1 MRLWGLGYYES
12 GPDVQVFA
20 DSEVLIIFT
29 CATERLL
36 PLCMHCTHTPLSS
49 RGQMHSFCL
58 NFIADFS
65 LICSPLPFLSGPVV
79 IGLLLHTPSVSE
91 NEMSR
96 MHYIPLETHVEQG
109 DSPFFFFFYKWYRI
123 RERKVCQL
131 WNYWSS
137 GSFLFLFTESH
148 RDCREKQ
155 HRKSEWEVL
164 GSACVPHP
172 SFFLL
177 FVIIFFLSLVVV
189 DSLAR
194 GDTFFDEARHRDCPR
209 ATQRL
214 RTLPPG

>member
-1 MRLWGLGYYES
+1 MRLFPRHWSPVESSWRSHSRVDGGAGDLSPVELGHSQAAQSSAGWKASISMNMKLCLCMLIMCTNKLRWTPSYTHININTKMRLWGLGYYES

-96 MHYIPLETHVEQG
+96 MH
-109 DSPFFFFFYKWYRI
+109 
-123 RERKVCQL
+123 
-131 WNYWSS
+131 
-137 GSFLFLFTESH
+137 
-148 RDCREKQ
+148 
-155 HRKSEWEVL
+155 
-164 GSACVPHP
+164 
-172 SFFLL
+172 
-177 FVIIFFLSLVVV
+177 
-189 DSLAR
+189 
-194 GDTFFDEARHRDCPR
+194 
-209 ATQRL
+209 
-214 RTLPPG
+214 

>member
-1 MRLWGLGYYES
+1 MSLFPRHWSPVESSWRSHSGWWGGWGLVTSGTGTQPGCPVKCRVESKYKHEHEALFVHANHVHKQTQVNTFIHTYININTKMRLWGLGYYES

-96 MHYIPLETHVEQG
+96 MH
-109 DSPFFFFFYKWYRI
+109 
-123 RERKVCQL
+123 
-131 WNYWSS
+131 
-137 GSFLFLFTESH
+137 
-148 RDCREKQ
+148 
-155 HRKSEWEVL
+155 
-164 GSACVPHP
+164 
-172 SFFLL
+172 
-177 FVIIFFLSLVVV
+177 
-189 DSLAR
+189 
-194 GDTFFDEARHRDCPR
+194 
-209 ATQRL
+209 
-214 RTLPPG
+214 

>member
-1 MRLWGLGYYES
+1 M
-12 GPDVQVFA
+12 FA

-109 DSPFFFFFYKWYRI
+109 DSPFFFFFTNDIESGKGKSVSCEITDHPGLSCFCSLRVTETV
-123 RERKVCQL
+123 ERNNTGKANGRCWAQHV
-131 WNYWSS
+131 
-137 GSFLFLFTESH
+137 FLI
-148 RDCREKQ
+148 
-155 HRKSEWEVL
+155 
-164 GSACVPHP
+164 PH
-172 SFFLL
+172 FF
-177 FVIIFFLSLVVV
+177 FSL
-189 DSLAR
+189 
-194 GDTFFDEARHRDCPR
+194 
-209 ATQRL
+209 
-214 RTLPPG
+214 